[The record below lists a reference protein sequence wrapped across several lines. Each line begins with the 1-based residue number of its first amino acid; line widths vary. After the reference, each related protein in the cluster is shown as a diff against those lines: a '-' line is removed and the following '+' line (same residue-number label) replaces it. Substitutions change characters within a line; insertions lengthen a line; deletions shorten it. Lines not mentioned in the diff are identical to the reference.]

1 MMSDFKPEHLEAA
14 RMALLGVEFSHPA
27 ILDLVERNIA
37 EGFADLE
44 ATVEARVRRE
54 LEASDPFEAL
64 MRHYDEGQRV
74 EVYVGEGGYRYVE
87 TPEFFA
93 YADDTRRAALSVC
106 KTLGL
111 APSTSLPETA
121 GEKVDSNGKD

>member
-1 MMSDFKPEHLEAA
+1 MASLDRDDPYRGSPPWESRGVTERRAWAA
-14 RMALLGVEFSHPA
+14 A
-27 ILDLVERNIA
+27 
-37 EGFADLE
+37 E

-54 LEASDPFEAL
+54 LAEDPFEAL

-93 YADDTRRAALSVC
+93 YADDVRRAALSVC
-106 KTLGL
+106 KTLAL
-111 APSTSLPETA
+111 TPSTSLPETK
-121 GEKVDSNGKD
+121 EQP